1 MFYFTTNCK
10 EKPRQRISM
19 KVTLCKQVMHHD
31 YHKSRIIYFWHC
43 ESHNET
49 QRAEKGRSSWR
60 VMDDIRHYDS
70 WISLT
75 TDALEIWNLLSS
87 LCDTF
92 LTGSLIMLRMRR
104 SDTQRKGCG
113 PLWLWPVLLSMWQLV
128 SDPGRDL
135 VTEGNGRGQRH

>member
-1 MFYFTTNCK
+1 MPLKSKTS
-10 EKPRQRISM
+10 SM
-19 KVTLCKQVMHHD
+19 DFNEGECMQTGDASGLSQITDHLLLTLWESQWDTESREGQVQLACD
-31 YHKSRIIYFWHC
+31 GWH
-43 ESHNET
+43 
-49 QRAEKGRSSWR
+49 G
-60 VMDDIRHYDS
+60 DGIRHYDS

-75 TDALEIWNLLSS
+75 TDALEIWNSLSS